1 MPRGGRPTCTLR
13 GDAMLNLTAFS
24 AFHARRTPH
33 APAVIFEDAAIG
45 WGEFHRRALRVAA
58 ALRERGVGEGDVV
71 ALLMKNSPAFLEI
84 AFAASHLGA
93 VLLPINF
100 RLAADEVRWIADHA
114 GAALLAVDD
123 ELADAGDVDA
133 PRWVLDAGARADLAA
148 HAPSAP
154 DPPAVPR
161 AGGDLQ
167 RLMYTS
173 GTTDRPKGVTIS
185 YDNFYWKSVDQV
197 MALGL
202 TAADRLLVVGP
213 LYHVGALDLPG
224 LAVLWMG
231 GCVCVHREF
240 DARSALA
247 SIARHRLTGGWM
259 APVMTNAVLGL
270 GAAAHDF
277 DLASLRWLIGGGE
290 RTPEQRIR
298 EFTQV
303 FPGARYVDAYGMTET
318 VSGDTMMEAGYEIEK
333 IGSTGRALAHV
344 EIAILD
350 DEGAPVPAGADGEI
364 AIRGPKV
371 TKGYWRDPHATA
383 RSFHGEWLRSGDVGH
398 LDADGFLYLTDRKKD
413 LIISGGENIASSE
426 VERVLYDL
434 PEVSEAAVV
443 GVADDR
449 WGERPVAVIVP
460 RAGAALDF
468 ETVERHCRAHLAG
481 FKVPRA
487 LVLRDA
493 LPRNPSGK
501 VLKRVLREE
510 LAGETG

>member
-1 MPRGGRPTCTLR
+1 
-13 GDAMLNLTAFS
+13 MLNLSAFS
-24 AFHARRTPH
+24 AFHARRTPG
-33 APAVIFEDAAIG
+33 APAIVFDDVTIA
-45 WGEFHRRALRVAA
+45 WGEFHRRVLRVAA
-58 ALRERGVGEGDVV
+58 ALRARGIGEGDVV
-71 ALLMKNSPAFLEI
+71 ALLMKNSPAFLEA
-84 AFAASHLGA
+84 AFATSHLGA

-100 RLAADEVRWIADHA
+100 RLAADEVRYITGHA
-114 GAALLAVDD
+114 GAALLLVDE
-123 ELADAGDVDA
+123 ELAGAGDVGVA
-133 PRWVLDAGARADLAA
+133 RWVLDAAARADLAA
-148 HAPSAP
+148 LAPREP
-154 DPPAVPR
+154 DPRAVPR

-202 TAADRLLVVGP
+202 TAADRLLTVGP

-231 GCVCVHREF
+231 GCLCVHRDF
-240 DARSALA
+240 DPVTALE

-270 GAAAHDF
+270 GAGARRF

-298 EFTQV
+298 EFVDV
-303 FPGARYVDAYGMTET
+303 FPAARYIDAYGMTET
-318 VSGDTMMEAGYEIEK
+318 VSGDTMMEAGFEIRK

-350 DEGAPVPAGADGEI
+350 DAGALQPPDTEGEI

-371 TKGYWRDPHATA
+371 TRAYWRDPHATA
-383 RSFHGEWLRSGDVGH
+383 RSFHDGWLRSGDVGH

-434 PEVSEAAVV
+434 PAVSEAAVV
-443 GVADDR
+443 GVADAR
-449 WGERPVAVIVP
+449 WGERPVAVIVLRP
-460 RAGAALDF
+460 GAALDF
-468 ETVERHCRAHLAG
+468 DTVARHCREHLAG
-481 FKVPRA
+481 FKVPREV
-487 LVLRDA
+487 VLRDA

-510 LAGETG
+510 LARR

>member
-1 MPRGGRPTCTLR
+1 V
-13 GDAMLNLTAFS
+13 LNLTAFS
-24 AFHARRTPH
+24 AFHARRTPD
-33 APAVIFEDAAIG
+33 APAILFEDATIA
-45 WGEFHRRALRVAA
+45 WSEFHARALRVAA
-58 ALRERGVGEGDVV
+58 ALRARGVGEGSVV
-71 ALLMKNSPAFLEI
+71 ALLMKNSPAFLEL

-100 RLAADEVRWIADHA
+100 RLAADEVRWIAGHA
-114 GAALLAVDD
+114 GAALLVVDD
-123 ELADAGDVDA
+123 ELSRSGDVA
-133 PRWVLDAGARADLAA
+133 IERWVLDGAARRDLAA
-148 HAPSAP
+148 HAPPDA
-154 DPPAVPR
+154 DPPAVAR
-161 AGGDLQ
+161 TGGDLQ

-202 TAADRLLVVGP
+202 TAAERLLVVGP

-231 GCVCVHREF
+231 GCLCVHREF
-240 DARSALA
+240 DAERALA

-259 APVMTNAVLGL
+259 APVMTNAVLAL
-270 GAAAHDF
+270 GADARGV
-277 DLASLRWLIGGGE
+277 DLSSLRWLIGGGE

-298 EFTQV
+298 EFAGV
-303 FPGARYVDAYGMTET
+303 FPHARYIDAYGMTET
-318 VSGDTMMEAGYEIEK
+318 VSGDTMMEAGFEIEK

-350 DEGAPVPAGADGEI
+350 DEGALLPPGAEGEI
-364 AIRGPKV
+364 GIRGAKV
-371 TKGYWRDPHATA
+371 TKGYWRDEAATA
-383 RSFHGEWLRSGDVGH
+383 RAFHDGWLRSGDVGH

-426 VERVLYDL
+426 IERVLYDL
-434 PEVSEAAVV
+434 PAVSEAAVV
-443 GVADDR
+443 GVADAR
-449 WGERPVAVIVP
+449 WGERPVAVVVP
-460 RAGAALDF
+460 RPGAALDF
-468 ETVERHCRAHLAG
+468 ATVERHCRERLAG
-481 FKVPRA
+481 FKVPRE

-510 LAGETG
+510 LARR